1 MSKKPN
7 PAQLDLFAP
16 AAGSRPP
23 LLDTAAAEAAFV
35 AHIVGAGLCT
45 SYEYRLNSGHLWH
58 PYLGTGLPLSNSRLI
73 KFPMQCHGQR
83 VYLVHPALQYDTWV
97 SDVSAKLGYRP
108 RYDACVA
115 DRRRSSEWHHAT
127 DLCTKAHHEEL
138 IATLH
143 FTRPECVV
151 DSVASGLRY
160 GWSDIDAKIARK
172 LLEAAGIAEPA
183 IADADEII
191 HRATTPE
198 WNFRDDKPATA
209 WMHVHGLEAGVT
221 KRGKKPGAGLVPV
234 KERIAA

>member
-1 MSKKPN
+1 MSRKSNPN
-7 PAQLDLFAP
+7 QLDLFAP
-16 AAGSRPP
+16 AAGPRP
-23 LLDTAAAEAAFV
+23 LLDNAAAEAAFI
-35 AHIVGAGLCT
+35 AKLFGAGLCT
-45 SYEYRLNSGHLWH
+45 LGEYALNGGHLWH
-58 PYLGTGLPLSNSRLI
+58 PMLGTDQPLSKSRLI

-83 VYLVHPALQYDTWV
+83 VYLVHPALQYDAWV

-115 DRRRSSEWHHAT
+115 DRRRVSEWHHAT
-127 DLCTKAHHEEL
+127 DLCSKARHTEL

-183 IADADEII
+183 IADADEIVR
-191 HRATTPE
+191 RATMPE
-198 WNFRDDKPATA
+198 WHFRDDKPATA
-209 WMHVHGLEAGVT
+209 WMHVHGLETGVT
-221 KRGKKPGAGLVPV
+221 KRGKKPGVGLVPV